1 MTGVGTMVAA
11 FATVASAS
19 DTVISGKW
27 SMTLPVGLQVT
38 SANIPDDNSMNDDK
52 IALGK
57 LLYFDPRFSKDE
69 TVSCATCHNPFHGFA
84 DSTRT
89 STGVGGKHGT
99 RNSPT
104 LINRLFSADQ
114 FWDGRVKDLEHQVP
128 GALLNPIT
136 MAMGSETEVAERV
149 RGIKGYAP
157 LFVKAFGDDT
167 VDVGRISK
175 AIAAYER
182 TLVSGDSPYDRH
194 QDGDKDALSAS
205 AIRGLALFTG
215 KANCKTCHTGFN
227 FTDEDYNN
235 IGVGMAKPEPDVGRY
250 AVTKNDADRGKFKTP
265 TLRNVALTAPY
276 MHDGSEETLEDVI
289 AFYDQGGI
297 PNPNLSK
304 EIRPLGLT
312 AQEKQDLVA
321 FLETLTGAVTNASP
335 PKTLPQ

>member
-1 MTGVGTMVAA
+1 M
-11 FATVASAS
+11 
-19 DTVISGKW
+19 
-27 SMTLPVGLQVT
+27 
-38 SANIPDDNSMNDDK
+38 
-52 IALGK
+52 
-57 LLYFDPRFSKDE
+57 
-69 TVSCATCHNPFHGFA
+69 
-84 DSTRT
+84 
-89 STGVGGKHGT
+89 
-99 RNSPT
+99 
-104 LINRLFSADQ
+104 
-114 FWDGRVKDLEHQVP
+114 
-128 GALLNPIT
+128 
-136 MAMGSETEVAERV
+136 
-149 RGIKGYAP
+149 
-157 LFVKAFGDDT
+157 KAFGDDT

-182 TLVSGDSPYDRH
+182 TLVSGDSPYDRY

-235 IGVGMAKPEPDVGRY
+235 IGVGMGKPEPDVGRY
-250 AVTKNDADRGKFKTP
+250 AVTKNDADLGKFKTP

-276 MHDGSEETLEDVI
+276 MHDGSEETLDDVI

-304 EIRPLGLT
+304 EIRPLGLI

-321 FLETLTGAVTNASP
+321 FLETLTGAVTDASP